1 MPEAPIIVHQ
11 QIVKGDS
18 YSVAEGRAL
27 EWFSPEFPN
36 LGGASLELVVGYG
49 PPVIYGAFSETY
61 KYTMPGDETRVAL
74 LELTTA
80 QTGRIEEG
88 CYDYS
93 LIGRLLSGA
102 VRTLATGQLTVLG
115 APNATPESPL

>member
-1 MPEAPIIVHQ
+1 MPEAPIIVHC

-18 YSVAEGRAL
+18 YPVAEGRAL
-27 EWFSPEFPN
+27 QWFSPEFPD
-36 LGGASLELVVGYG
+36 LGGALLELVVGYG

-61 KYTMPGDETRVAL
+61 KYTMLGDETRVAL
-74 LELTTA
+74 MELTTI
-80 QTGRIEEG
+80 QTSKIEEG

-93 LIGRLLSGA
+93 LIAHLSSGA
-102 VRTLATGQLTVLG
+102 VRTLATGQLTVLA